1 MVSIITMGKFLPQ
14 MGYGYGG
21 AMKYQQPSDE
31 KKRMVINAKL
41 VSSIDK
47 KPSSLKIILRCSD
60 NSGV

>member
-21 AMKYQQPSDE
+21 AMKYQQPPEE
-31 KKRMVINAKL
+31 KKRLKINITSI
-41 VSSIDK
+41 SSIDK